1 MASALRLE
9 PVALTLLREPGPL
22 IHQIRTALAAEGEP
36 LRWAITATQ
45 ITPQGPQLRIEAMV
59 IRR

>member
-9 PVALTLLREPGPL
+9 SVALTLRREPGPL
-22 IHQIRTALAAEGEP
+22 LPQIRTALAAEGEP
-36 LRWAITATQ
+36 LRWAITAAE
-45 ITPQGPQLRIEAMV
+45 ITAQGPQLRIEAMV